1 MKNRLTFTNV
11 INILLE
17 NKKKT
22 YPQHKL
28 ICDLFAEYL
37 GTSDYSDTIY
47 ADDNTMYSRWCT
59 GARPI
64 PMEILHTYEDDNN
77 WGYIETSFDDEIIPN
92 LINESQAR
100 SQMEELI
107 KDSIPVIGIS
117 KADELIALADNA
129 AFFTQVIRYA
139 ILSDHE
145 HSKAFSPDLSEDLQN
160 CFLPSVSP
168 EFVGRKDELKQTV
181 KLLQDN
187 HVIFISGIAGIGKSE
202 FARFYADKN
211 RKKYTNIIY
220 WYYTGDLKK
229 NIIQMDF
236 ADDTADMSEDELF
249 QRHYDILKKLRD
261 DSLII
266 LDNFNVLPKDDAF
279 FKELEQNR
287 FQLLV
292 TTRCTLNRY
301 PMLVLKELDIDKEL
315 TELFYKLCP
324 SAKDEADVIG
334 DIIKTVHSH
343 TLTVVLSALS
353 LSASGMEASELLRE
367 LETCGLDISDGN
379 DIELF
384 KDGDYTEGLM
394 TEHLRKL
401 LQLGKLSNL
410 QLDILRN
417 LSLLSLSGVL
427 KNAFRNWCRL
437 PNLNDVNH
445 LARYGFIYD
454 DTENRKISLHPL
466 IQEIVVLE
474 TVPTVSAC
482 HTMID
487 NLHVISLAHGLDVKK
502 PQNVIDSLISIAEHV
517 IVDSPEYFL
526 LFLQDMFP
534 YLAKYLVTDYLPKL
548 VDRIEYTMNQ
558 MEQAEKSC
566 KINDADSGVSEHSNS
581 NVCDRAL
588 LLDYKAELLVMK
600 KDYKTALKKRQKAI
614 NIMESAPLNS
624 EKASLRTVSL
634 LSNLYNNL
642 SNIYVLMK
650 NPSEVAAALKKA
662 ISIRSQ
668 HNELGLMESHDL
680 LQQLINLTNMLIL
693 AKDYDMAAQ
702 VLTLYENTVLEHEG
716 SQTFDYGICQF
727 MNGVLALSEGIP
739 AKAETYLLSA
749 ETIIADVMGTDN
761 EYTKSV
767 YKHLYNL
774 YVRWHK
780 PELADS
786 YRNKLLSRPDNP
798 LLK

>member
-1 MKNRLTFTNV
+1 MKNRLTFANV
-11 INILLE
+11 INILLD

-28 ICDLFAEYL
+28 ICDLFGEYL
-37 GTSDYSDTIY
+37 GKSDYSDTIY
-47 ADDNTMYSRWCT
+47 AEDNTMYSRWCT

-64 PMEILHTYEDDNN
+64 PMEILRTYEEDDK
-77 WGYIETSFDDEIIPN
+77 WGYMETAFDDEIIQN

-100 SQMEELI
+100 SQMEKLI
-107 KDSIPVIGIS
+107 KDSIPVVGMT
-117 KADELIALADNA
+117 KADELIAITNNA

-139 ILSDHE
+139 ILSDHT

-168 EFVGRKDELKQTV
+168 EFVGRKEEIKQAV

-187 HVIFISGIAGIGKSE
+187 HVLFISGIAGIGKSE

-211 RKKYTNIIY
+211 HKKYTNIIY

-229 NIIQMDF
+229 NVIQMDF

-266 LDNFNVLPKDDAF
+266 LDNFNVLPKDDVF
-279 FKELEQNR
+279 FKEFEQNR
-287 FQLLV
+287 FQLLI
-292 TTRCTLNRY
+292 TTRCTLSRY
-301 PMLVLKELDIDKEL
+301 PMLVLKELDCDKEL

-324 SAKDEADVIG
+324 SAKDEADVVW

-353 LSASGMEASELLRE
+353 LTASGMEAEELLRE
-367 LETCGLDISDGN
+367 LQTCGLNISAGE
-379 DIELF
+379 DIELY
-384 KDGDYTEGLM
+384 KDGDYSEGLM

-401 LQLGKLSNL
+401 LQLGKLSNS
-410 QLDILRN
+410 QLDILCN
-417 LSLLSLSGVL
+417 LSLLPLSGVL
-427 KNAFRNWCRL
+427 KNAFKNWCRL

-445 LARYGFIYD
+445 LAKYGFIYD

-474 TVPTVSAC
+474 TVPTVSDC

-487 NLHVISLAHGLDVKK
+487 SLHVISLAHGLDVKK
-502 PQNVIDSLISIAEHV
+502 PQNVIDSLISIAENV

-534 YLAKYLVTDYLPKL
+534 YLEKYLIIDYLPKL

-558 MEQAEKSC
+558 IDLTENNC
-566 KINDADSGVSEHSNS
+566 NINDADNSVSKHSNS
-581 NVCDRAL
+581 NICDRAL

-600 KDYKTALKKRQKAI
+600 KDYKSALKKRQKAI
-614 NIMESAPLNS
+614 SIMESAPLDS
-624 EKASLRTVSL
+624 EKADLRTVSL

-650 NPSEVAAALKKA
+650 KPSDAATALEKA

-702 VLTLYENTVLEHEG
+702 VLALYENTVLEHEG

-749 ETIIADVMGTDN
+749 ESIITDVMGTDN

-767 YKHLYNL
+767 YKYLYNL
-774 YVRWHK
+774 YARWHNT
-780 PELADS
+780 ELADN
-786 YRNKLLSRPDNP
+786 YRNKLLSSFNNP

>member
-28 ICDLFAEYL
+28 ICNLFGEYL
-37 GTSDYSDTIY
+37 GKSDYSDTIY
-47 ADDNTMYSRWCT
+47 AEDNTMYSRWCT

-64 PMEILHTYEDDNN
+64 PMEILRTYEEDDK
-77 WGYIETSFDDEIIPN
+77 WEYMETAFDYEIIPN

-107 KDSIPVIGIS
+107 KDSIPVVGMT
-117 KADELIALADNA
+117 KADELIAITDNA
-129 AFFTQVIRYA
+129 AFFTQIIRYA

-160 CFLPSVSP
+160 CFLPSVSS
-168 EFVGRKDELKQTV
+168 EFVGRKEEIKQAV

-187 HVIFISGIAGIGKSE
+187 HVLFISGIAGIGKSE

-220 WYYTGDLKK
+220 WYYTGDLRK
-229 NIIQMDF
+229 NVIQMDF

-249 QRHYDILKKLRD
+249 QKHYDVLKKLRD

-266 LDNFNVLPKDDAF
+266 LDNYNVLPKDDAF
-279 FKELEQNR
+279 FKEFEQNR
-287 FQLLV
+287 FQLLI
-292 TTRCTLNRY
+292 TTRCSLSRY
-301 PMLVLKELDIDKEL
+301 PMLVLKELDCDKEL

-324 SAKDEADVIG
+324 SAKDEDDVVR

-367 LETCGLDISDGN
+367 LQTCGLDISDGN

-384 KDGDYTEGLM
+384 KDGNYTEGLM

-401 LQLGKLSNL
+401 LQLGKLSNS

-417 LSLLSLSGVL
+417 LSLLPLSGVL
-427 KNAFRNWCRL
+427 KNAFKNWCRL
-437 PNLNDVNH
+437 SNLNDVNH
-445 LARYGFIYD
+445 LAKYGFIYD
-454 DTENRKISLHPL
+454 DTKNRKISLHPL

-487 NLHVISLAHGLDVKK
+487 SLHVISLAHGLDVKK
-502 PQNVIDSLISIAEHV
+502 PQNVVDSLISIAEHV

-534 YLAKYLVTDYLPKL
+534 YLEKYLVTDYLPKL

-558 MEQAEKSC
+558 MEQDGN
-566 KINDADSGVSEHSNS
+566 I
-581 NVCDRAL
+581 CDRAL

-600 KDYKTALKKRQKAI
+600 KEYKSALKKRQKAI
-614 NIMESAPLNS
+614 SIMKSAPLDS
-624 EKASLRTVSL
+624 EKADLRTVSL

-650 NPSEVAAALKKA
+650 KPSEAATALAKA
-662 ISIRSQ
+662 LSIRSQ

-680 LQQLINLTNMLIL
+680 LQQLINLTNILIL

-727 MNGVLALSEGIP
+727 MNGVLALSEGIH

-749 ETIIADVMGTDN
+749 ETIITDVMGTDN

-767 YKHLYNL
+767 YKYLYNL
-774 YVRWHK
+774 YARWHK
-780 PELADS
+780 PELAGE
-786 YRNKLLSRPDNP
+786 YREKCLT
-798 LLK
+798 

>member
-1 MKNRLTFTNV
+1 MKNRLTFANV

-28 ICDLFAEYL
+28 ICNLFGEYL
-37 GTSDYSDTIY
+37 GKSDYSDTIY
-47 ADDNTMYSRWCT
+47 AEDNTMYSRWCT

-64 PMEILHTYEDDNN
+64 PMEILRTYEEDDK
-77 WGYIETSFDDEIIPN
+77 WGYMETAFDDEIIPN

-107 KDSIPVIGIS
+107 KDSISVIGMT
-117 KADELIALADNA
+117 KADELIAITDNA
-129 AFFTQVIRYA
+129 AFFTQIIRYA

-145 HSKAFSPDLSEDLQN
+145 HSKSFSPDLSEDLQN
-160 CFLPSVSP
+160 CFLPPVSS
-168 EFVGRKDELKQTV
+168 EFVGRKEEIKQAV

-187 HVIFISGIAGIGKSE
+187 HILFISGIAGIGKSE

-229 NIIQMDF
+229 NVIQMDF

-249 QRHYDILKKLRD
+249 QKHYDILKKLRD

-287 FQLLV
+287 FQLLI
-292 TTRCTLNRY
+292 TTRCTLSRY
-301 PMLVLKELDIDKEL
+301 PMLVLKELDCDKEL

-324 SAKDEADVIG
+324 SAKDEADVVS

-353 LSASGMEASELLRE
+353 LTASGIDAEELLRE
-367 LETCGLDISDGN
+367 LQTCGLNISDGG
-379 DIELF
+379 DIELY

-394 TEHLRKL
+394 AEHLRKL
-401 LQLGKLSNL
+401 LQLGKLSSS

-417 LSLLSLSGVL
+417 LSLLPLSGVL
-427 KNAFRNWCRL
+427 KNAFKNWCRL

-445 LARYGFIYD
+445 LAKYGFIYD

-487 NLHVISLAHGLDVKK
+487 SLHVISLAHGLDVKK
-502 PQNVIDSLISIAEHV
+502 PQNVIDSLISIAENV
-517 IVDSPEYFL
+517 IEDSPEYFL

-534 YLAKYLVTDYLPKL
+534 YLEKYLVTDYLPKL

-558 MEQAEKSC
+558 IEQAG
-566 KINDADSGVSEHSNS
+566 DDFPTYDNS
-581 NVCDRAL
+581 NICNRVL

-614 NIMESAPLNS
+614 NIIESTPLNS
-624 EKASLRTVSL
+624 EKADLRTVSL

-650 NPSEVAAALKKA
+650 NPYDAASALKKA

-668 HNELGLMESHDL
+668 HSELGLMESHDL
-680 LQQLINLTNMLIL
+680 LQQLINLSNMLIL
-693 AKDYDMAAQ
+693 SKDYDMAAQ

-716 SQTFDYGICQF
+716 SHTFDYAICQF

-739 AKAETYLLSA
+739 AKAETCLLSA
-749 ETIIADVMGTDN
+749 ESIITDVMGTDN
-761 EYTKSV
+761 EYAKSV
-767 YKHLYNL
+767 YKYLYNL
-774 YVRWHK
+774 YTKWRK
-780 PELADS
+780 TELAGE
-786 YRNKLLSRPDNP
+786 YRQKYLS
-798 LLK
+798 

>member
-1 MKNRLTFTNV
+1 MKNRLTFANV

-47 ADDNTMYSRWCT
+47 AEDNTMYSRWCT

-92 LINESQAR
+92 LINELQAR

-107 KDSIPVIGIS
+107 KDSIPVIGTS
-117 KADELIALADNA
+117 KADELIAITDNA
-129 AFFTQVIRYA
+129 SFFTQVIRYA

-145 HSKAFSPDLSEDLQN
+145 HSKAFSLDVSEDLQN
-160 CFLPSVSP
+160 CFLPTVSS
-168 EFVGRKDELKQTV
+168 EFVGRKDELKQAV

-187 HVIFISGIAGIGKSE
+187 HVLFISGIAGIGKSE

-211 RKKYTNIIY
+211 RRKYTNIIY

-229 NIIQMDF
+229 NVIQMDF

-249 QRHYDILKKLRD
+249 QKHYDVLKKLRD

-279 FKELEQNR
+279 FKEFEQNR
-287 FQLLV
+287 FQLLI
-292 TTRCTLNRY
+292 TTRCTLSRY
-301 PMLVLKELDIDKEL
+301 PMLVLKELDCDKEL

-324 SAKDEADVIG
+324 SAKDEADVVG
-334 DIIKTVHSH
+334 DIIKTVHCH

-353 LSASGMEASELLRE
+353 LTASGMEVEELLRE
-367 LETCGLDISDGN
+367 LQTCGLNISDGD
-379 DIELF
+379 DIELY

-394 TEHLRKL
+394 AEHLRKL
-401 LQLGKLSNL
+401 LQLGKLSNS

-417 LSLLSLSGVL
+417 LSLLPLSGVL
-427 KNAFRNWCRL
+427 KNAFKNWCRL

-445 LARYGFIYD
+445 LAKYGFIYD
-454 DTENRKISLHPL
+454 DTENRRISLHPL

-487 NLHVISLAHGLDVKK
+487 SLHVISLAHGLDVKK

-534 YLAKYLVTDYLPKL
+534 YLEKYLMTDYLSKL

-558 MEQAEKSC
+558 IKQDGNA
-566 KINDADSGVSEHSNS
+566 
-581 NVCDRAL
+581 CDRAL

-614 NIMESAPLNS
+614 SIMESTPLDS
-624 EKASLRTVSL
+624 EKADLRTVNL

-650 NPSEVAAALKKA
+650 KPSEAATALEKA
-662 ISIRSQ
+662 LSIRSQ
-668 HNELGLMESHDL
+668 HNKLGLMESHDL

-693 AKDYDMAAQ
+693 AKDYDMVAQ

-749 ETIIADVMGTDN
+749 ETIITDVMGTDN
-761 EYTKSV
+761 KYTKSV
-767 YKHLYNL
+767 YKYLYNL
-774 YVRWHK
+774 YARWHK
-780 PELADS
+780 TELADS
-786 YRNKLLSRPDNP
+786 YRNKLLSRPDNS

>member
-1 MKNRLTFTNV
+1 MKNRLTFANV

-64 PMEILHTYEDDNN
+64 PMEILHTYEDNNN

-107 KDSIPVIGIS
+107 KDSIPVIGTS
-117 KADELIALADNA
+117 KADELIAITDNA
-129 AFFTQVIRYA
+129 TFFTQVIRYA

-160 CFLPSVSP
+160 CFLPPVSQ
-168 EFVGRKDELKQTV
+168 EFVGRKDELKQAG

-187 HVIFISGIAGIGKSE
+187 HVLFISGIAGIGKSE
-202 FARFYADKN
+202 FARFFADKN
-211 RKKYTNIIY
+211 RRKYTNIIY
-220 WYYTGDLKK
+220 WYYTGDLRK
-229 NIIQMDF
+229 NVIQMDF
-236 ADDTADMSEDELF
+236 ADDTTDMSEDELF

-266 LDNFNVLPKDDAF
+266 LDNYNALPKDDEF
-279 FKELEQNR
+279 FKEFEQNR
-287 FQLLV
+287 FQLLI
-292 TTRCTLNRY
+292 TTRCTLSRY
-301 PMLVLKELDIDKEL
+301 PVLVLKELDSEREL
-315 TELFYKLCP
+315 TELFYNLCP
-324 SAKDEADVIG
+324 STKDEADVVR

-353 LSASGMEASELLRE
+353 LSASGIEASELLRE

-401 LQLGKLSNL
+401 LQLGKLSNS

-417 LSLLSLSGVL
+417 LSLLPLSGVL

-466 IQEIVVLE
+466 IQEIIVLE

-487 NLHVISLAHGLDVKK
+487 SLHVISLAHGLDVKK

-534 YLAKYLVTDYLPKL
+534 YLAKYLMTDYLPKL

-558 MEQAEKSC
+558 MEQDGNA
-566 KINDADSGVSEHSNS
+566 
-581 NVCDRAL
+581 CDRAL

-600 KDYKTALKKRQKAI
+600 KEYKSALKKRQKAI
-614 NIMESAPLNS
+614 SIMESAPLDS
-624 EKASLRTVSL
+624 EKADPRTVSL

-650 NPSEVAAALKKA
+650 KPSEAATALEKA
-662 ISIRSQ
+662 LSIRSQ

-739 AKAETYLLSA
+739 AKAENYLLSA
-749 ETIIADVMGTDN
+749 ESIITDVMGTDN
-761 EYTKSV
+761 EYAKSV
-767 YKHLYNL
+767 YKYLYSL
-774 YVRWHK
+774 YARWHK
-780 PELADS
+780 PELANT
-786 YRNKLLSRPDNP
+786 YKIKCLS
-798 LLK
+798 

>member
-1 MKNRLTFTNV
+1 MKNRLTFANV

-22 YPQHKL
+22 YTQHKL

-37 GTSDYSDTIY
+37 GKADYSDTIY
-47 ADDNTMYSRWCT
+47 AEDNTMYSRWCT

-64 PMEILHTYEDDNN
+64 PMEILHTYEEDDD
-77 WGYIETSFDDEIIPN
+77 WIYIEDSFRDEIIPN

-100 SQMEELI
+100 SQMEGLI
-107 KDSIPVIGIS
+107 KDSIPVIGTS
-117 KADELIALADNA
+117 KANELIALADNA

-160 CFLPSVSP
+160 CFLPPVSQ
-168 EFVGRKDELKQTV
+168 EFVGRKNELRQAA

-187 HVIFISGIAGIGKSE
+187 HVLFINGIAGIGKSE
-202 FARFYADKN
+202 FARFFADKN
-211 RKKYTNIIY
+211 RRKYTNIIY
-220 WYYTGDLKK
+220 WYYTGDLRK
-229 NIIQMDF
+229 NVIQMDF

-279 FKELEQNR
+279 FKEFEQNR
-287 FQLLV
+287 FQLLI
-292 TTRCTLNRY
+292 TTRCTLSRY
-301 PMLVLKELDIDKEL
+301 PMLVLNELDSEREL

-324 SAKDEADVIG
+324 SSKNEADIVS

-367 LETCGLDISDGN
+367 LQTCGLDISDGN
-379 DIELF
+379 DIELY

-394 TEHLRKL
+394 AEHLRKL
-401 LQLGKLSNL
+401 LQLGKLSNS

-417 LSLLSLSGVL
+417 LSLLPLSGVL
-427 KNAFRNWCRL
+427 KNAFKNWRSL

-445 LARYGFIYD
+445 LAKYGFIYD

-466 IQEIVVLE
+466 IQEIVILE

-487 NLHVISLAHGLDVKK
+487 SLHVISLAHGLDVKK
-502 PQNVIDSLISIAEHV
+502 PQNVINSLISIAEHV

-534 YLAKYLVTDYLPKL
+534 YLEKYLMTDYLPKL

-558 MEQAEKSC
+558 LEQAEKSC
-566 KINDADSGVSEHSNS
+566 KINDADSSVSEHSNS
-581 NVCDRAL
+581 NVCNHAL

-614 NIMESAPLNS
+614 SIMESTPLNS
-624 EKASLRTVSL
+624 EKADLRTVNL

-650 NPSEVAAALKKA
+650 KPSDAATALKKA

-693 AKDYDMAAQ
+693 AKDYNMAAQ
-702 VLTLYENTVLEHEG
+702 ILTLYENTVSEHEG

-739 AKAETYLLSA
+739 AKAENYLLSA
-749 ETIIADVMGTDN
+749 ESIITDIMGTDN

-767 YKHLYNL
+767 YKYLYNL
-774 YVRWHK
+774 YARWHK
-780 PELADS
+780 PELAEK
-786 YRNKLLSRPDNP
+786 YRTCLISQ
-798 LLK
+798 

>member
-202 FARFYADKN
+202 FARFYADKK

-266 LDNFNVLPKDDAF
+266 LDNFNVLPKDEAF

-301 PMLVLKELDIDKEL
+301 PMLVLKELDSDKEL

-417 LSLLSLSGVL
+417 LSLLPLSGVL

-487 NLHVISLAHGLDVKK
+487 SLHVISLAHGLDVKK

-749 ETIIADVMGTDN
+749 ETIIEDVMGTDN

-774 YVRWHK
+774 YARWHK

>member
-1 MKNRLTFTNV
+1 MKNRLTFANV

-47 ADDNTMYSRWCT
+47 AEDNTMYSRWCT

-77 WGYIETSFDDEIIPN
+77 WGCIETSFDDKIIPN

-100 SQMEELI
+100 SQMEKLI
-107 KDSIPVIGIS
+107 KDSIPVIGTS
-117 KADELIALADNA
+117 KADELIAITDNA

-160 CFLPSVSP
+160 CFLSPISP
-168 EFVGRKDELKQTV
+168 EFVGRKDEIKQAG

-187 HVIFISGIAGIGKSE
+187 HILFISGIAGIGKSE

-211 RKKYTNIIY
+211 RRKYTNIIY
-220 WYYTGDLKK
+220 WYYTGDLRK
-229 NIIQMDF
+229 NVIQMNF
-236 ADDTADMSEDELF
+236 ADDTVDMSEDELF

-266 LDNFNVLPKDDAF
+266 LDNYNVLPKDDAF
-279 FKELEQNR
+279 FKKLEQNR

-301 PMLVLKELDIDKEL
+301 PMLVLKELDSEREL

-324 SAKDEADVIG
+324 STKDEADVVG

-367 LETCGLDISDGN
+367 LQTCGLDISDGN
-379 DIELF
+379 DIELY
-384 KDGDYTEGLM
+384 KDGNYTEGLM

-417 LSLLSLSGVL
+417 LSLLPLSGVL
-427 KNAFRNWCRL
+427 KNAFKNWCRL
-437 PNLNDVNH
+437 SNLNDVNH
-445 LARYGFIYD
+445 LAKYGFIYD
-454 DTENRKISLHPL
+454 DSENRKISLHPL

-487 NLHVISLAHGLDVKK
+487 SLHVISLAHGLDVKK
-502 PQNVIDSLISIAEHV
+502 PQNVIDSLISIAEHA
-517 IVDSPEYFL
+517 IVNSPEYFL

-534 YLAKYLVTDYLPKL
+534 YLEKYLVTDYLPKL
-548 VDRIEYTMNQ
+548 VERIEYTMNQ
-558 MEQAEKSC
+558 MEQKGNA
-566 KINDADSGVSEHSNS
+566 
-581 NVCDRAL
+581 CDRAL

-600 KDYKTALKKRQKAI
+600 KDYKNALKKCQEAI
-614 NIMESAPLNS
+614 NIMESSPLNS
-624 EKASLRTVSL
+624 EKADLRTVSL

-642 SNIYVLMK
+642 SNIYVLMNK
-650 NPSEVAAALKKA
+650 PSEAATALEKA
-662 ISIRSQ
+662 LSIRSQ

-702 VLTLYENTVLEHEG
+702 VLALYENTVLEHES

-749 ETIIADVMGTDN
+749 ESIITDIMGTDN

-767 YKHLYNL
+767 YKYLYNL
-774 YVRWHK
+774 YARWHK
-780 PELADS
+780 PELAS
-786 YRNKLLSRPDNP
+786 NYKIKYLS
-798 LLK
+798 

>member
-1 MKNRLTFTNV
+1 MKNRLTFANV

-37 GTSDYSDTIY
+37 GTSDYNDTIY
-47 ADDNTMYSRWCT
+47 AEDNTMYSRWCT

-77 WGYIETSFDDEIIPN
+77 WEYIETSFDDEIIPN

-107 KDSIPVIGIS
+107 KDSIPVIGTS
-117 KADELIALADNA
+117 KAAELIAITDNA
-129 AFFTQVIRYA
+129 NFFTQVIRYA

-145 HSKAFSPDLSEDLQN
+145 HSKAFSPDVSEDLQN
-160 CFLPSVSP
+160 CFLPTVSS
-168 EFVGRKDELKQTV
+168 EFVGRKDELKLAV

-187 HVIFISGIAGIGKSE
+187 HVLFISGIAGIGKSE
-202 FARFYADKN
+202 FARFFADKN
-211 RKKYTNIIY
+211 RRKYTNIIY

-229 NIIQMDF
+229 NVIQMDF

-249 QRHYDILKKLRD
+249 QKHYDVLKKLRD

-301 PMLVLKELDIDKEL
+301 PVLVLKELDSNKEL
-315 TELFYKLCP
+315 TELFYKFCP
-324 SAKDEADVIG
+324 SSKNEADIVG

-343 TLTVVLSALS
+343 TLTVILSALS
-353 LSASGMEASELLRE
+353 LSASGIEASELLRE
-367 LETCGLDISDGN
+367 LETCGLNISEGD
-379 DIELF
+379 DIELY

-401 LQLGKLSNL
+401 LQLGKLSNS

-417 LSLLSLSGVL
+417 LSLLPLSGVL
-427 KNAFRNWCRL
+427 KNAFKNWCRL
-437 PNLNDVNH
+437 SNLNDVNH
-445 LARYGFIYD
+445 LAKYGFIYD

-466 IQEIVVLE
+466 IQEIIVLE

-482 HTMID
+482 HPMID
-487 NLHVISLAHGLDVKK
+487 SLHLISLAHGLDVKK

-526 LFLQDMFP
+526 QFLQDMFP
-534 YLAKYLVTDYLPKL
+534 YLEKYLMTDYLPKL

-558 MEQAEKSC
+558 MEQDGNA
-566 KINDADSGVSEHSNS
+566 
-581 NVCDRAL
+581 CDRAL

-600 KDYKTALKKRQKAI
+600 KEYKSALKKRQKAI
-614 NIMESAPLNS
+614 SIMESAPLDS
-624 EKASLRTVSL
+624 EKADLRTVSL

-650 NPSEVAAALKKA
+650 KPSEAATALKKA
-662 ISIRSQ
+662 LSIRSQ

-693 AKDYDMAAQ
+693 GKDYDMASQILA
-702 VLTLYENTVLEHEG
+702 LYENTVLEHEG

-749 ETIIADVMGTDN
+749 ETIITDVMGTDN
-761 EYTKSV
+761 KYTKSV
-767 YKHLYNL
+767 YKYLYNL
-774 YVRWHK
+774 YARWHK
-780 PELADS
+780 TELADS
-786 YRNKLLSRPDNP
+786 YRNKLLSRPDNSLP
-798 LLK
+798 R

>member
-1 MKNRLTFTNV
+1 MKNRLTFANV
-11 INILLE
+11 ISILLE

-37 GTSDYSDTIY
+37 GKADYSDTIY
-47 ADDNTMYSRWCT
+47 AEDNTMYSRWCT

-64 PMEILHTYEDDNN
+64 PMEILRTYEEDDK
-77 WGYIETSFDDEIIPN
+77 WEYMETAFDDEIIPN

-100 SQMEELI
+100 FQMEELI
-107 KDSIPVIGIS
+107 KDSISVIGMA
-117 KADELIALADNA
+117 KADELIAITDNA
-129 AFFTQVIRYA
+129 NYFTQVIRYA

-145 HSKAFSPDLSEDLQN
+145 QSKAFSPDLSEDLQN
-160 CFLPSVSP
+160 CFLPPVSS
-168 EFVGRKDELKQTV
+168 EFVGRKEEIKQAV

-187 HVIFISGIAGIGKSE
+187 HVLFISSIAGIGKSE

-287 FQLLV
+287 FQLLI
-292 TTRCTLNRY
+292 TTRCTLSRY
-301 PMLVLKELDIDKEL
+301 PMLVLKELDCDKEL

-324 SAKDEADVIG
+324 SAKDEADVVV

-353 LSASGMEASELLRE
+353 LTASGMEAEELLRE
-367 LETCGLDISDGN
+367 LQTCGLNISDGEY
-379 DIELF
+379 IELY

-394 TEHLRKL
+394 AEHLRKL
-401 LQLGKLSNL
+401 LQLGKLSSS

-417 LSLLSLSGVL
+417 LSLLPLSGVL
-427 KNAFRNWCRL
+427 KNSFKNWCRL

-445 LARYGFIYD
+445 LAKYGFIYD

-487 NLHVISLAHGLDVKK
+487 SLHVISLAHGLDVKK
-502 PQNVIDSLISIAEHV
+502 PQNVINSLISIAENV
-517 IVDSPEYFL
+517 IVDSPKYFL

-534 YLAKYLVTDYLPKL
+534 YLEKYLMTDYLPKL

-558 MEQAEKSC
+558 LEQAG
-566 KINDADSGVSEHSNS
+566 DDFPTYDNS
-581 NVCDRAL
+581 NICNRVL

-614 NIMESAPLNS
+614 NIMESAPLDR
-624 EKASLRTVSL
+624 EKADLRTVSL

-642 SNIYVLMK
+642 SNIYVQMK
-650 NPSEVAAALKKA
+650 KPSEAATALEKA
-662 ISIRSQ
+662 ISIRNQ
-668 HNELGLMESHDL
+668 HSELGLMESHDL

-702 VLTLYENTVLEHEG
+702 ILALYENTVLEHED
-716 SQTFDYGICQF
+716 SQTFDYGISQF

-739 AKAETYLLSA
+739 TKAETYLLSA
-749 ETIIADVMGTDN
+749 ETIITDVMGTDN
-761 EYTKSV
+761 EYAKSV
-767 YKHLYNL
+767 YKYLYNL
-774 YVRWHK
+774 YAKWHK
-780 PELADS
+780 TELADS
-786 YRNKLLSRPDNP
+786 YRNKLLSSPSNP

>member
-28 ICDLFAEYL
+28 ICDLFGEYL
-37 GTSDYSDTIY
+37 GKSDYSDTIY
-47 ADDNTMYSRWCT
+47 AEDNTMYSRWCT

-77 WGYIETSFDDEIIPN
+77 WGYIETSFNDEIIPN

-107 KDSIPVIGIS
+107 KDSIPVIGTS
-117 KADELIALADNA
+117 KADELIAITDNA
-129 AFFTQVIRYA
+129 TFFTQVIRYA

-160 CFLPSVSP
+160 CFLPPISP
-168 EFVGRKDELKQTV
+168 EFVGRKEEIKQAV

-187 HVIFISGIAGIGKSE
+187 HVLFISGIAGIGKSE

-220 WYYTGDLKK
+220 WYYTGNLRK
-229 NIIQMDF
+229 NVIQMDF

-249 QRHYDILKKLRD
+249 QKHYDVLKKLRD

-266 LDNFNVLPKDDAF
+266 LDNYNVLPKDDSF
-279 FKELEQNR
+279 FKEFEQNR
-287 FQLLV
+287 FQLLI
-292 TTRCTLNRY
+292 TTRCTLSRY
-301 PMLVLKELDIDKEL
+301 PMLVLKELGCDKEL

-324 SAKDEADVIG
+324 SAKDEDDVVR

-367 LETCGLDISDGN
+367 LQICGLDISDGN

-384 KDGDYTEGLM
+384 KDGNYTEGLM

-417 LSLLSLSGVL
+417 LSLLPLSGVL
-427 KNAFRNWCRL
+427 KNAFKNWCRL
-437 PNLNDVNH
+437 SNLNDVNH
-445 LARYGFIYD
+445 LAKYGFIYD

-487 NLHVISLAHGLDVKK
+487 SLHVISLAHGLDVKK
-502 PQNVIDSLISIAEHV
+502 PQNVIDSIISIAEHV

-534 YLAKYLVTDYLPKL
+534 YLEKYLMTDYLPKL

-558 MEQAEKSC
+558 MEQDGNA
-566 KINDADSGVSEHSNS
+566 
-581 NVCDRAL
+581 CDRAL
-588 LLDYKAELLVMK
+588 LREYKAELLVMK
-600 KDYKTALKKRQKAI
+600 KEYKSALKKRQKAI
-614 NIMESAPLNS
+614 SIMESAPLDS
-624 EKASLRTVSL
+624 EKADLRTVSL

-650 NPSEVAAALKKA
+650 KPSEAATALEKA
-662 ISIRSQ
+662 LSIRSQ

-693 AKDYDMAAQ
+693 AKDYEMAAQ
-702 VLTLYENTVLEHEG
+702 VLALYENTVLEYEG

-749 ETIIADVMGTDN
+749 ETIITDVMGTDN

-767 YKHLYNL
+767 YKYLYNL
-774 YVRWHK
+774 YARWHK
-780 PELADS
+780 TELAGE
-786 YRNKLLSRPDNP
+786 YREKCLT
-798 LLK
+798 

>member
-28 ICDLFAEYL
+28 ICDLFGEYL
-37 GTSDYSDTIY
+37 GKSDYSDTIY
-47 ADDNTMYSRWCT
+47 AEDNTMYSRWCT

-77 WGYIETSFDDEIIPN
+77 WGYIETSFNDEIIPN

-107 KDSIPVIGIS
+107 KDSIPVIGTS
-117 KADELIALADNA
+117 KADELIAITDNA
-129 AFFTQVIRYA
+129 TFFTQVIRYA

-160 CFLPSVSP
+160 CFLPPISP
-168 EFVGRKDELKQTV
+168 EFVGRKEEIKQAV

-187 HVIFISGIAGIGKSE
+187 HVLFISGIAGIGKSE

-220 WYYTGDLKK
+220 WYYTGNLRK
-229 NIIQMDF
+229 NVIQMDF

-249 QRHYDILKKLRD
+249 QKHYDVLKKLRD

-266 LDNFNVLPKDDAF
+266 LDNYNVLPKDDSF
-279 FKELEQNR
+279 FKEFEQNR
-287 FQLLV
+287 FQLLI
-292 TTRCTLNRY
+292 TTRCTLSRY
-301 PMLVLKELDIDKEL
+301 PMLVLKELGCDKEL

-324 SAKDEADVIG
+324 SAKDEDDVVR

-367 LETCGLDISDGN
+367 LQICGLDISDGN

-384 KDGDYTEGLM
+384 KDGNYTEGLM

-417 LSLLSLSGVL
+417 LSLLPLSGVL
-427 KNAFRNWCRL
+427 KNAFKNWCRL
-437 PNLNDVNH
+437 SNLNDVNH
-445 LARYGFIYD
+445 LAKYGFIYD

-487 NLHVISLAHGLDVKK
+487 SLHVISLAHGLDVKK
-502 PQNVIDSLISIAEHV
+502 PQNVIDSIISIAEHV

-534 YLAKYLVTDYLPKL
+534 YLEKYLMTDYLPKL

-558 MEQAEKSC
+558 MEQDGNA
-566 KINDADSGVSEHSNS
+566 
-581 NVCDRAL
+581 CDRAL
-588 LLDYKAELLVMK
+588 LREYKAELLVMK
-600 KDYKTALKKRQKAI
+600 KEYKSALKKRQKAI
-614 NIMESAPLNS
+614 SIMESAPLDS
-624 EKASLRTVSL
+624 EKADLRTVSL

-650 NPSEVAAALKKA
+650 KPSEAATALEKA
-662 ISIRSQ
+662 LSIRSQ

-680 LQQLINLTNMLIL
+680 PQQLINLTNMLIL
-693 AKDYDMAAQ
+693 AKDYEMAAQ
-702 VLTLYENTVLEHEG
+702 VLALYENTVLEYEG

-749 ETIIADVMGTDN
+749 ETIITDVMGTDN

-767 YKHLYNL
+767 YKYLYNL
-774 YVRWHK
+774 YARWHK
-780 PELADS
+780 TELAGE
-786 YRNKLLSRPDNP
+786 YREKCLT
-798 LLK
+798 

>member
-1 MKNRLTFTNV
+1 MKNRLTFANV

-47 ADDNTMYSRWCT
+47 AEDNTMYSRWCT

-77 WGYIETSFDDEIIPN
+77 WEYIENSFDDEIIPN

-107 KDSIPVIGIS
+107 KDSIPVIGTS
-117 KADELIALADNA
+117 KADELIAITDNA
-129 AFFTQVIRYA
+129 NFFTQVIRYA

-145 HSKAFSPDLSEDLQN
+145 HSKAFSPDVSEDLQN
-160 CFLPSVSP
+160 CFLPTVSS
-168 EFVGRKDELKQTV
+168 EFVGRKDELKQAV

-187 HVIFISGIAGIGKSE
+187 HVLFISGIAGIGKSE
-202 FARFYADKN
+202 FARFFADKN
-211 RKKYTNIIY
+211 RRKYTNIIY

-229 NIIQMDF
+229 NVIQMDF
-236 ADDTADMSEDELF
+236 ADDTADISEDELF
-249 QRHYDILKKLRD
+249 QKHYDVLKKLRD

-301 PMLVLKELDIDKEL
+301 PVLVLKELDSNKEL

-324 SAKDEADVIG
+324 SAKDETDVVR

-353 LSASGMEASELLRE
+353 LSASGIEASELLRE
-367 LETCGLDISDGN
+367 LETCGLNISEGD
-379 DIELF
+379 DIELY

-401 LQLGKLSNL
+401 LQLGKLSNS

-417 LSLLSLSGVL
+417 LSLLPLSGVL
-427 KNAFRNWCRL
+427 KNAFKNWCRL
-437 PNLNDVNH
+437 SNLNDVNH
-445 LARYGFIYD
+445 LAKYGFIYD

-487 NLHVISLAHGLDVKK
+487 SLHVISLAHGLDVKK

-534 YLAKYLVTDYLPKL
+534 YLEKYLMTDYLPKL

-558 MEQAEKSC
+558 MEQDGNA
-566 KINDADSGVSEHSNS
+566 
-581 NVCDRAL
+581 CDRAL

-600 KDYKTALKKRQKAI
+600 KEYQSALKKRQKAI
-614 NIMESAPLNS
+614 SIMESAPLDS
-624 EKASLRTVSL
+624 EKADLRTVSL

-650 NPSEVAAALKKA
+650 KPSEAATALKKA
-662 ISIRSQ
+662 LSIRSQ

-693 AKDYDMAAQ
+693 GKDYDMASQILA
-702 VLTLYENTVLEHEG
+702 LYENTVLEHEG

-749 ETIIADVMGTDN
+749 ETIITDVMGTDN
-761 EYTKSV
+761 KYTKSV
-767 YKHLYNL
+767 YKYLYSL
-774 YVRWHK
+774 YARWHK
-780 PELADS
+780 TELAGE
-786 YRNKLLSRPDNP
+786 YREKYLT
-798 LLK
+798 

>member
-1 MKNRLTFTNV
+1 MKNRLTFANV

-28 ICDLFAEYL
+28 ICDLFGEYL
-37 GTSDYSDTIY
+37 GKSDYSDTIY
-47 ADDNTMYSRWCT
+47 AEDNTMYSRWCT

-64 PMEILHTYEDDNN
+64 PMEILRTYEEADK
-77 WGYIETSFDDEIIPN
+77 WEYMETAFDDEIIPN
-92 LINESQAR
+92 LINGSQAR
-100 SQMEELI
+100 FQMEELI
-107 KDSIPVIGIS
+107 KDSIPVIGTS
-117 KADELIALADNA
+117 KADELIAITDNA
-129 AFFTQVIRYA
+129 EFFTQIIRYA

-160 CFLPSVSP
+160 CFLPPVSS
-168 EFVGRKDELKQTV
+168 EFVGRKDELKHAG

-187 HVIFISGIAGIGKSE
+187 HILFISGIAGIGKSE
-202 FARFYADKN
+202 FAKFYADKN

-236 ADDTADMSEDELF
+236 ADDTADMSVDELF

-266 LDNFNVLPKDDAF
+266 LDNFNVLPKDDTF

-287 FQLLV
+287 FQLLI
-292 TTRCTLNRY
+292 TTRCTLSRY
-301 PMLVLKELDIDKEL
+301 PMLVLKELDCDKEL

-324 SAKDEADVIG
+324 SAKDEADVVG

-353 LSASGMEASELLRE
+353 LTASGMEAEELLRE
-367 LETCGLDISDGN
+367 LQTCGLNISDGD
-379 DIELF
+379 DIELY

-394 TEHLRKL
+394 AEHLRKL
-401 LQLGKLSNL
+401 LQLGKLSNS
-410 QLDILRN
+410 QSDILRN
-417 LSLLSLSGVL
+417 LSLLPLSGVL
-427 KNAFRNWCRL
+427 KSAFKNWCRL
-437 PNLNDVNH
+437 PNLNDVNN
-445 LARYGFIYD
+445 LAKYGFIYD

-487 NLHVISLAHGLDVKK
+487 SLHVISLAHGLDVKK
-502 PQNVIDSLISIAEHV
+502 PQNVIDSLISIAENV

-534 YLAKYLVTDYLPKL
+534 YLEKYLMTDYLPKL

-558 MEQAEKSC
+558 LEQAE
-566 KINDADSGVSEHSNS
+566 ND
-581 NVCDRAL
+581 CDRAL
-588 LLDYKAELLVMK
+588 LLDYKAELLVIK
-600 KDYKTALKKRQKAI
+600 KDYKNALKKREKAI
-614 NIMESAPLNS
+614 SIMESAPLNS
-624 EKASLRTVSL
+624 EKADLRTVSL

-650 NPSEVAAALKKA
+650 KPSGAASALKKA

-668 HNELGLMESHDL
+668 HSELGLMISHDL

-693 AKDYDMAAQ
+693 SKDYDMATQ
-702 VLTLYENTVLEHEG
+702 VLTLYENAVLEHEG
-716 SQTFDYGICQF
+716 SHTFDYGICQF

-739 AKAETYLLSA
+739 AKAENYLLSA
-749 ETIIADVMGTDN
+749 ESIITDVMGTDN
-761 EYTKSV
+761 EYAKSV
-767 YKHLYNL
+767 YKYLYNL
-774 YVRWHK
+774 YARWHK
-780 PELADS
+780 NEIAEEYHS
-786 YRNKLLSRPDNP
+786 KYLSVY
-798 LLK
+798 K

>member
-1 MKNRLTFTNV
+1 MKNRLTFANV
-11 INILLE
+11 INILIE

-28 ICDLFAEYL
+28 ICDLFDEYL
-37 GTSDYSDTIY
+37 GKSDYSDTIY
-47 ADDNTMYSRWCT
+47 AEDNTMYSRWCT
-59 GARPI
+59 GTRPI
-64 PMEILHTYEDDNN
+64 PMEILRTYEDDDNF
-77 WGYIETSFDDEIIPN
+77 GFMETAFDDEIIPN

-100 SQMEELI
+100 TQIEELI
-107 KDSIPVIGIS
+107 NESIPLIGTS
-117 KADELIALADNA
+117 MADKLIAITDNA

-160 CFLPSVSP
+160 CFLPPVSQ
-168 EFVGRKDELKQTV
+168 EFVGRKDEIKQAV
-181 KLLQDN
+181 KLLQNN
-187 HVIFISGIAGIGKSE
+187 HVLFISGIAGIGKSE
-202 FARFYADKN
+202 FARFFADKN

-220 WYYTGDLKK
+220 WYYTGDLRK
-229 NIIQMDF
+229 NVIQMDF

-249 QRHYDILKKLRD
+249 QKHYDMLKKLRD

-266 LDNFNVLPKDDAF
+266 LDNFNVLPKDDTF

-292 TTRCTLNRY
+292 TTRCTLSRY
-301 PMLVLKELDIDKEL
+301 PVLVLKELDSEKEL
-315 TELFYKLCP
+315 TELFFKLCP
-324 SAKDEADVIG
+324 SAKEDTDVVK

-343 TLTVVLSALS
+343 TLTVALSALS
-353 LSASGMEASELLRE
+353 LSASGMEAEELLNE
-367 LETCGLDISDGN
+367 LQTCGLNISDGE
-379 DIELF
+379 DIEIY
-384 KDGDYTEGLM
+384 KDGNYTEGLM

-401 LQLGKLSNL
+401 LQLGKLSNQ

-417 LSLLSLSGVL
+417 LSLLPLSGVL
-427 KNAFRNWCRL
+427 KNAFNKWCRL

-445 LARYGFIYD
+445 LAKYGFIYD

-466 IQEIVVLE
+466 IQEIVALE

-487 NLHVISLAHGLDVKK
+487 SLHVISLAHGLDVKK

-517 IVDSPEYFL
+517 LVDSLEYFL

-534 YLAKYLVTDYLPKL
+534 YLEKYLVTDYLLKL

-558 MEQAEKSC
+558 MKQ
-566 KINDADSGVSEHSNS
+566 NG

-588 LLDYKAELLVMK
+588 LLDYKAELLLMK
-600 KDYKTALKKRQKAI
+600 KEYKNAIKKRQKAI
-614 NIMESAPLNS
+614 SIIESAPIDS
-624 EKASLRTVSL
+624 EKADLRTVNL

-650 NPSEVAAALKKA
+650 KPSEAAKALERA

-668 HNELGLMESHDL
+668 HSELGLMESHDL

-702 VLTLYENTVLEHEG
+702 VLTLYENTLLEHEG

-727 MNGVLALSEGIP
+727 MNGVLALSERIP
-739 AKAETYLLSA
+739 DKAENYLLSA
-749 ETIIADVMGTDN
+749 ESIITGVMGTDN

-767 YKHLYNL
+767 YKYLYNL
-774 YVRWHK
+774 YARWNK
-780 PELADS
+780 PELAEK
-786 YRNKLLSRPDNP
+786 YRTYLIS
-798 LLK
+798 

>member
-1 MKNRLTFTNV
+1 MKNRLTFANV

-47 ADDNTMYSRWCT
+47 AEDNTMYSRWCT

-77 WGYIETSFDDEIIPN
+77 WGCIETSFDDKIIPN

-100 SQMEELI
+100 SQMEKLI
-107 KDSIPVIGIS
+107 KDSIPVIGTS
-117 KADELIALADNA
+117 KADELIAITDNA

-160 CFLPSVSP
+160 CFLSPISP
-168 EFVGRKDELKQTV
+168 EFVGRKDEIKQAG

-187 HVIFISGIAGIGKSE
+187 HILFISGIAGIGKSE

-211 RKKYTNIIY
+211 RRKYTNIIY
-220 WYYTGDLKK
+220 WYYTGDLRK
-229 NIIQMDF
+229 NVIQMNF
-236 ADDTADMSEDELF
+236 ADDTVDMSEDELF

-266 LDNFNVLPKDDAF
+266 LDNYNVLPKDDAF
-279 FKELEQNR
+279 FKKLEQNR

-301 PMLVLKELDIDKEL
+301 PMLVLKELDSEREL

-324 SAKDEADVIG
+324 STKDEADVVG

-367 LETCGLDISDGN
+367 LQTCGLDISDGN
-379 DIELF
+379 DIELY
-384 KDGDYTEGLM
+384 KDGNYTEGLM

-417 LSLLSLSGVL
+417 LSLLPLSGVL
-427 KNAFRNWCRL
+427 KNAFKNWCRL
-437 PNLNDVNH
+437 SNLNDVNH
-445 LARYGFIYD
+445 LAKYGFIYD
-454 DTENRKISLHPL
+454 DSENRKISLHPL

-487 NLHVISLAHGLDVKK
+487 SLHVISLAHGLDVKK
-502 PQNVIDSLISIAEHV
+502 PQNVIDSLISIAEHA
-517 IVDSPEYFL
+517 IVNSPEYFL

-534 YLAKYLVTDYLPKL
+534 YLEKYLVTDYLPKL
-548 VDRIEYTMNQ
+548 VERIEYTMNQ
-558 MEQAEKSC
+558 MEQKGNA
-566 KINDADSGVSEHSNS
+566 
-581 NVCDRAL
+581 CDRAL

-600 KDYKTALKKRQKAI
+600 KDYKNALKKCQEAI
-614 NIMESAPLNS
+614 NIMESSPLNS
-624 EKASLRTVSL
+624 EKADLRTVSL

-650 NPSEVAAALKKA
+650 KPSEAATALEKA
-662 ISIRSQ
+662 LSIRSQ

-693 AKDYDMAAQ
+693 AKDYNMAAQ
-702 VLTLYENTVLEHEG
+702 VLALYENTVLEHEC

-727 MNGVLALSEGIP
+727 MNGVLALSEGIH

-749 ETIIADVMGTDN
+749 ETIITDVMGTDN

-767 YKHLYNL
+767 YKYLYNL
-774 YVRWHK
+774 YARWHK
-780 PELADS
+780 PELAGE
-786 YRNKLLSRPDNP
+786 YREKCLT
-798 LLK
+798 

>member
-1 MKNRLTFTNV
+1 MKNRLTFANV

-64 PMEILHTYEDDNN
+64 PMEILHTYEDNNN

-107 KDSIPVIGIS
+107 KDSIPVIGTS
-117 KADELIALADNA
+117 KADELIAITDNA
-129 AFFTQVIRYA
+129 TFFTQVIRYA

-160 CFLPSVSP
+160 CFLPPVSQ
-168 EFVGRKDELKQTV
+168 EFVGRKDELKQAG

-187 HVIFISGIAGIGKSE
+187 HVLFISGIAGIGKSE
-202 FARFYADKN
+202 FARFFADKN
-211 RKKYTNIIY
+211 RRKYTNIIY
-220 WYYTGDLKK
+220 WYYTGDLRK
-229 NIIQMDF
+229 NVIQMDF
-236 ADDTADMSEDELF
+236 ADDTTDMSEDELF

-266 LDNFNVLPKDDAF
+266 LDNYNALPKDDEF
-279 FKELEQNR
+279 FKEFEQNR
-287 FQLLV
+287 FQLLI
-292 TTRCTLNRY
+292 TTRCTLSRY
-301 PMLVLKELDIDKEL
+301 PVLVLKELDSEREL
-315 TELFYKLCP
+315 TELFYNLCP
-324 SAKDEADVIG
+324 STKDEADVVR

-353 LSASGMEASELLRE
+353 LSASGIEASELLRE

-401 LQLGKLSNL
+401 LQLGKLSNS

-417 LSLLSLSGVL
+417 LSLLPLSGVL

-466 IQEIVVLE
+466 IQEIIVLE

-487 NLHVISLAHGLDVKK
+487 SLHVISLAHGLDVKK

-534 YLAKYLVTDYLPKL
+534 YLAKYLMTDYLPKL

-558 MEQAEKSC
+558 MEQDGNA
-566 KINDADSGVSEHSNS
+566 
-581 NVCDRAL
+581 CDRAL

-600 KDYKTALKKRQKAI
+600 KEYKSALKKRQKAI
-614 NIMESAPLNS
+614 SIMESAPLDS
-624 EKASLRTVSL
+624 EKADPRTVSL

-650 NPSEVAAALKKA
+650 KPSEAATALEKA
-662 ISIRSQ
+662 LSIRSQ

-739 AKAETYLLSA
+739 AKAENYLLSA
-749 ETIIADVMGTDN
+749 ESIITDVMGTDN
-761 EYTKSV
+761 EYAKSV
-767 YKHLYNL
+767 YK
-774 YVRWHK
+774 
-780 PELADS
+780 
-786 YRNKLLSRPDNP
+786 
-798 LLK
+798 